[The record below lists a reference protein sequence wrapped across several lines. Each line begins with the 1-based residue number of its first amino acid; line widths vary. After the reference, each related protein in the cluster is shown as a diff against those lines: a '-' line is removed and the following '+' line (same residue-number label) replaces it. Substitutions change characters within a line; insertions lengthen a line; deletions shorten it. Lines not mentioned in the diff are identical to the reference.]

1 MTVLLIVLAV
11 LVLAA
16 FFFGLPTARRRGF
29 GRRRGSRLGRGR
41 FSGRWGRRL

>member
-16 FFFGLPTARRRGF
+16 FVLFGMPRRRGF
-29 GRRRGSRLGRGR
+29 GRRRAPRLGRGR
-41 FSGRWGRRL
+41 ISGRWGRRI